1 MSLTRIPTGITGLN
15 AVLSGGFIKGR
26 SYLLTGDAGTGKTI
40 ACLQFLLSA
49 LSLGE
54 KAVYVTVDERPS
66 EILESAASFS
76 WDLQP
81 HIQGKSLVVLDA
93 ASGSATEK
101 GIDPQKLVADLG
113 NYTKSLGATILVI
126 DPITPLLLPTNPA
139 IPGQVHARALIQLIQ
154 THLNT
159 TNLFTSHNAKA
170 NGHDPAV
177 GIEQFLASGVL
188 VLKATEI
195 RGQCERTIHIK
206 KMRHTPVEPGDYPF
220 AMVQNQGIVLLDRA
234 VAAELP
240 RQAEPQQAEPQPA
253 EPQFFRSF
261 DPEKE

>member
-1 MSLTRIPTGITGLN
+1 MDLARIPTGIKGLDGLLN
-15 AVLSGGFIKGR
+15 GGFIKGR
-26 SYLLTGDAGTGKTI
+26 SYLVTGDAGAGKTI

-81 HIQGKSLVVLDA
+81 HIQGKSLVILDA
-93 ASGSATEK
+93 ASGSAAEK

-126 DPITPLLLPTNPA
+126 DPITPLLVPTNAA

-154 THLNT
+154 SHLDT
-159 TNLFTSHNAKA
+159 TNLFTSHDAKA
-170 NGHDPAV
+170 NGHDPAA

-188 VLKATEI
+188 VLRANDVGG
-195 RGQCERTIHIK
+195 RCERTIHIK
-206 KMRHTPVEPGDYPF
+206 KMRYTPVEPGDYPF
-220 AMVQNQGIVLLDRA
+220 AMVQNQGIVLVVRPAGAD
-234 VAAELP
+234 LP
-240 RQAEPQQAEPQPA
+240 RHA
-253 EPQFFRSF
+253 EPQFFQSF
-261 DPEKE
+261 DPAKKET

>member
-1 MSLTRIPTGITGLN
+1 MELKRIPTGINGLDALFN
-15 AVLSGGFIKGR
+15 GGFIKGR

-40 ACLQFLLSA
+40 ACLQFLLSVLA
-49 LSLGE
+49 LGE

-81 HIQGKSLVVLDA
+81 YIQGKSLVILDA

-101 GIDPQKLVADLG
+101 AIDPQKLVADLG
-113 NYTKSLGATILVI
+113 NYTKSLGATILII
-126 DPITPLLLPTNPA
+126 DPITPLLMPTNLATPS
-139 IPGQVHARALIQLIQ
+139 QVHARALIQLIQ
-154 THLNT
+154 SHLNT
-159 TNLFTSHNAKA
+159 TNLFTSHEAKA

-188 VLKATEI
+188 VLRANAV
-195 RGQCERTIHIK
+195 RGRCERTIQIK

-220 AMVQNQGIVLLDRA
+220 AMVHNQGIVLVDRP
-234 VAAELP
+234 VAADVP
-240 RQAEPQQAEPQPA
+240 RQAEPQ
-253 EPQFFRSF
+253 FFRTFEPAKS
-261 DPEKE
+261 ET